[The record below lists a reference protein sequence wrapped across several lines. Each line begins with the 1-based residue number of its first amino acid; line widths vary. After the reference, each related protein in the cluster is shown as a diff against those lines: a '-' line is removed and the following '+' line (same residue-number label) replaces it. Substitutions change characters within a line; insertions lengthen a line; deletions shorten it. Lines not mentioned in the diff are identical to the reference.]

1 MSAPDPR
8 RVLAHYRGAIT
19 PSAAQRER
27 LFAAIDRAAPTA
39 AATVVAAAAGRSRR
53 LVLLVGTG
61 LIATA
66 VAAFALRSTAPTS
79 PIDAVASDGP
89 GMPELET
96 PAPLHVHATAR
107 VRSNTD
113 APTAPALAAAATPT
127 TSAAVATDPTLPAR
141 VPTRARANASPVSQR
156 SRTDAVDPPR
166 PSTPQPGP
174 PPPPPEPR
182 PSDEVGVDAEVALLR
197 RATVALRDGR
207 AQEAAALLDR
217 HAREFPT
224 GALVELREFSRAR
237 LRCDAIG
244 DREATIDGFRARF
257 PDSPHLARLQRECVP

>member
-1 MSAPDPR
+1 MSPPDPR
-8 RVLAHYRGAIT
+8 SVLAHYRGAIT
-19 PSAAQRER
+19 PSTAQRDR
-27 LFAAIDRAAPTA
+27 LFAALDRAAPTA

-79 PIDAVASDGP
+79 PIDAAASDGP
-89 GMPELET
+89 DMPELET
-96 PAPLHVHATAR
+96 PTPRHVDATAR
-107 VRSNTD
+107 VQSNTD

-127 TSAAVATDPTLPAR
+127 TRAAVATDPTPPAR
-141 VPTRARANASPVSQR
+141 VPTRTRANASAASQR
-156 SRTDAVDPPR
+156 SRTDAIDPPR
-166 PSTPQPGP
+166 PSTPQPD

-182 PSDEVGVDAEVALLR
+182 PSDELGVDAEVALLR
-197 RATVALRDGR
+197 RATLALRDGR